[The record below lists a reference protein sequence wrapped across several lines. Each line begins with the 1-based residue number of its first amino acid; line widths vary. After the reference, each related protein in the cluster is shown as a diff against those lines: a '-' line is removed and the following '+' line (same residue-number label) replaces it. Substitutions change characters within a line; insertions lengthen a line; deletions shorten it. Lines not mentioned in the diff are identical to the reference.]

1 MARNEADREDLLR
14 EATALVERIELTIA
28 GFNEPIV
35 CGFRRDGSASFY
47 FGGDPVYQFNAAG
60 QLRRAFVAGR
70 LLKAERGRLIALRRQ
85 RSQQEI
91 ALVRDELA
99 AEAQAALLADLGR
112 RLERLEQTLQ
122 AGDYSVHGEVPPGGK
137 IIGRVSEWLKNRP
150 SAVEI
155 AAVPNVR

>member
-47 FGGDPVYQFNAAG
+47 FGADPVYQFNAAG
-60 QLRRAFVAGR
+60 QLRRAFLAGR
-70 LLKAERGRLIALRRQ
+70 LLKAERGRLIALRRE

-137 IIGRVSEWLKNRP
+137 II
-150 SAVEI
+150 
-155 AAVPNVR
+155 